1 MPSFTTLSRALLGL
15 PLLAGT
21 VLTTA
26 VPGKLQPRH
35 YSNHTNSSNVGPI
48 KPKVFIINLFSPES
62 AVFYNIPEF
71 NVLEH
76 NITVPGFSPKFPDAH
91 CTSNGEICQLVTGEG
106 EINAAATISSLVLDK
121 TFDLTTTYFLIA
133 GIAGVN
139 PEVATTGSVLFAR
152 FEVQVALQ
160 YEFDIRDIGSNFS
173 TGYIPY
179 GVKVPGEYPTA
190 IYGTEVFEVND
201 ALRSLAI
208 AFAKRAHLNDSTT
221 AQEYRAKYAFTAA
234 TTGPSVVACDGATSD
249 VYYSGPILSSAF
261 ANFTSLI
268 TNGTGTYCSTAQ
280 EDSAILESLLRAAK
294 ARLVDFSRIIV
305 MRAASNFDR
314 PPPSIS
320 AYDHFFYR
328 TSGGFLPS
336 LMNLY
341 LAGREIVGGILGQWE
356 GAFAKGIPPTN
367 YIGDIFG
374 SLGGVP
380 DFG

>member
-1 MPSFTTLSRALLGL
+1 MLSFATLSRALLVL

-26 VPGKLQPRH
+26 VPGNLQPRH
-35 YSNHTNSSNVGPI
+35 YKNHTHPSNVGPI
-48 KPKVFIINLFSPES
+48 KPKVFIINLFTPES

-71 NVLEH
+71 NVLER

-91 CTSNGEICQLVTGEG
+91 CTANGEICQLVTGEG
-106 EINAAATISSLVLDK
+106 EINAATTISSLVLDK
-121 TFDLTTTYFLIA
+121 AFDLTTTYFLIA

-139 PEVATTGSVLFAR
+139 PEVATISSVLFAR

-160 YEFDIRDIGSNFS
+160 YEFDVRDIGSNFS

-179 GVKVPGEYPTA
+179 GAKVPGEYPTA

-208 AFAKRAHLNDSTT
+208 AFAKKAHLNDSAT
-221 AQEYRAKYAFTAA
+221 AQQYRANYAFAAA
-234 TTGPSVVACDGATSD
+234 TAGPSIVACDGATSD
-249 VYYSGPILSSAF
+249 VYYNGPILASAF
-261 ANFTSLI
+261 ANFTKLI

-280 EDSAILESLLRAAK
+280 EDSAILEALLRATK

-314 PPPSIS
+314 PPPNIS
-320 AYDHFFYR
+320 TYENFFYR
-328 TSGGFLPS
+328 TSGGFVPS
-336 LMNLY
+336 LTNLY
-341 LAGREIVGGILGQWE
+341 LAGREIIAGILGQWE
-356 GAFAKGIPPTN
+356 GTFAGGIPPTN

>member
-1 MPSFTTLSRALLGL
+1 FT
-15 PLLAGT
+15 
-21 VLTTA
+21 
-26 VPGKLQPRH
+26 
-35 YSNHTNSSNVGPI
+35 
-48 KPKVFIINLFSPES
+48 PEA

-201 ALRSLAI
+201 ALRSLVSLTFQFPI
-208 AFAKRAHLNDSTT
+208 APSPVGAKS
-221 AQEYRAKYAFTAA
+221 
-234 TTGPSVVACDGATSD
+234 P
-249 VYYSGPILSSAF
+249 
-261 ANFTSLI
+261 
-268 TNGTGTYCSTAQ
+268 
-280 EDSAILESLLRAAK
+280 
-294 ARLVDFSRIIV
+294 
-305 MRAASNFDR
+305 
-314 PPPSIS
+314 
-320 AYDHFFYR
+320 
-328 TSGGFLPS
+328 
-336 LMNLY
+336 
-341 LAGREIVGGILGQWE
+341 
-356 GAFAKGIPPTN
+356 
-367 YIGDIFG
+367 
-374 SLGGVP
+374 
-380 DFG
+380 